1 MIDLGKWAFGHSK
14 LVYFLLAVLLVGGLK
29 SAYDMG
35 KLEDPEV
42 KVKIAMVVGVRPGA
56 SAHEMEL
63 EVTDPLEKAI
73 RTVGEVDNTQ
83 SWSYND
89 LCIIQVEL
97 KSTTPDDRLE
107 QCWDMLRHKVSD
119 AEASLP
125 GGTSVTVQDDFSL
138 VTFRISPGSFYQ
150 VNPVQTELLYEKAI
164 HEAHLTGKER
174 VIDAYCGT
182 GTIGIIAAKNAGEV
196 IGVELNRD
204 AIRDAVINA
213 KRNDIRNIRFY
224 NDDAGKFM
232 VEMAQK
238 GEKADVV
245 IMDPP
250 RTGSDEAFL
259 SSVVK
264 LSPERVVYVSCG
276 PETLA
281 RDLKYLTKHGYR
293 MKRATPYDCF
303 PFTSHIETVCCL
315 TFQGR

>member
-138 VTFRISPGSFYQ
+138 VYGMFYALTAEGFSERQ
-150 VNPVQTELLYEKAI
+150 LADYAGLIQRELTDLDLSLI
-164 HEAHLTGKER
+164 H
-174 VIDAYCGT
+174 I
-182 GTIGIIAAKNAGEV
+182 
-196 IGVELNRD
+196 
-204 AIRDAVINA
+204 
-213 KRNDIRNIRFY
+213 
-224 NDDAGKFM
+224 
-232 VEMAQK
+232 
-238 GEKADVV
+238 
-245 IMDPP
+245 
-250 RTGSDEAFL
+250 
-259 SSVVK
+259 
-264 LSPERVVYVSCG
+264 
-276 PETLA
+276 
-281 RDLKYLTKHGYR
+281 
-293 MKRATPYDCF
+293 
-303 PFTSHIETVCCL
+303 
-315 TFQGR
+315 

>member
-138 VTFRISPGSFYQ
+138 VYGMFYALTAEGFSERQLADYAGLIQRELTDLDGVARVELYGKREESIDISLRADRMATLGISPGKKSFSSAP
-150 VNPVQTELLYEKAI
+150 VNVTFNSGAFFGL
-164 HEAHLTGKER
+164 
-174 VIDAYCGT
+174 
-182 GTIGIIAAKNAGEV
+182 
-196 IGVELNRD
+196 
-204 AIRDAVINA
+204 
-213 KRNDIRNIRFY
+213 
-224 NDDAGKFM
+224 
-232 VEMAQK
+232 
-238 GEKADVV
+238 
-245 IMDPP
+245 IMDVIL
-250 RTGSDEAFL
+250 F
-259 SSVVK
+259 SST
-264 LSPERVVYVSCG
+264 LCAGAREGRFFCIVS
-276 PETLA
+276 A
-281 RDLKYLTKHGYR
+281 
-293 MKRATPYDCF
+293 
-303 PFTSHIETVCCL
+303 
-315 TFQGR
+315 